1 MTVLKRCLR
10 EAKMFLRMTPAIAAL
25 ALCAGCPGSLTGD
38 ELVKFEDGVL
48 KGDVDVL
55 DDATV
60 APACDVPTLLKATC
74 TDAGCHG
81 AASTTGDLDLESPGY
96 AGRLIDKASSS
107 ASCGGEKLID
117 PAAPEKSLMYT
128 QLAARPACG
137 LTMPLGKPP
146 LDAAQQA
153 CVLAWIKAGA
163 PNGADLGSDAG
174 TDAPTTPS
182 PDPDP
187 TDASTPPVDVAVG
200 TELNRQGWLA
210 TASRTG
216 NQVDVSSAEA
226 ALDNDLTTRWGTG
239 LPQDGMTDWFQVDM
253 TAAKRLSSIELRM
266 GMWDQDHP
274 RNYKVYT
281 SNDPNN
287 WGTAVASGTT
297 PDQKQPVVT
306 ITFPVQNA
314 RYLRIENTGID
325 TDNWW
330 SIYELVV
337 KR

>member
-1 MTVLKRCLR
+1 MYLR
-10 EAKMFLRMTPAIAAL
+10 VTPGIAAL
-25 ALCAGCPGSLTGD
+25 ALCAGCPGSLAGD

-48 KGDVDVL
+48 KGDAAAL
-55 DDATV
+55 DDGAM
-60 APACDVPTLLKATC
+60 PSACDVPALLKATC
-74 TDAGCHG
+74 SDAGCHG
-81 AASTTGDLDLESPGY
+81 AKSPAGDLDLESAGY
-96 AGRLIDKASSS
+96 AARLVAKTSNSE
-107 ASCGGEKLID
+107 SCGGQKLID
-117 PAAPEKSLMYT
+117 PTAPEKSLMYT

-137 LTMPLGKPP
+137 LAMPLGKPS

-153 CVLAWIKAGA
+153 CVLAWIKTGA
-163 PNGADLGSDAG
+163 PSGPDVSDADAGGPPTVSPDPEGKDAG
-174 TDAPTTPS
+174 T
-182 PDPDP
+182 
-187 TDASTPPVDVAVG
+187 PPIDVAVG
-200 TELNRQGWLA
+200 TELSRQGWLA

-216 NQVDVSSAEA
+216 NQVDVSSAQA

-253 TAAKRLSSIELRM
+253 IAAKKLSSIELRM

-274 RNYKVYT
+274 RNHKVYT
-281 SNDPNN
+281 SNDPNS
-287 WGTAVASGTT
+287 WGTAIASGTT
-297 PDQKQPVVT
+297 PDQKQPIVT